1 MLFLLFYKIDK
12 ISSQKYK
19 KIKHNLI
26 LNRYFDNIIKSYCTQ
41 KKTHLTFFNK
51 KVIIEKETSPNLKK
65 KMKELR
71 YLDKYF
77 IKYKFSFSLGIL
89 ITIIAQIFSLFTPK
103 LISSSLEAIEKFDKL
118 SSVEK
123 SSTMVIGQYREELIH
138 NVLLIIATTIIAGF
152 LTFLMRQTLI
162 VMSRHIEFDL
172 KNEVFRQYENLS
184 QNFYKQNRTGDLM
197 NRISEDV
204 SKVRMYVGPAVM
216 YTINTFIRFAIV
228 IAYMYNV
235 SPRLTLYTLLPLP
248 ILSYAIFKLSS
259 EINIRSTVFQQ
270 YLSKVSSFT
279 QEIFSGIRVIKA
291 YSLEN
296 QQQNNLISLAEESK
310 SKSLSLA
317 RVQSLFGPL
326 MLALIG
332 ISNLV
337 LIYFGGML
345 YINGTIK
352 SIGTIAEFILY
363 VNMLT
368 WPVASLGWV
377 SSMVQEAEAS
387 QKRLNE
393 FLKIVPDIQNN
404 NPSSST
410 VDGTISFE
418 NVSYT
423 YEDTNIEALK
433 NISFTVKKGETLA
446 ILGKTGS
453 GKSTLLSLIS
463 RMYDV
468 TEGQVKIDGKE
479 ISQLNLFDLRNSIG
493 IVPQDAFLFSDS
505 IKNNIKFG
513 KENAT
518 DDEVIAA
525 AKSAVVHDNIEGFNK
540 GYDTI
545 LGERGITLSGG
556 QKQRVSIAR
565 AIIKK
570 PEILLFDDC
579 LSAVDTETEEAIL
592 NNLFE
597 ICKDKTTIIVS
608 HRVSSAKNADKII
621 ILENGKIIQ
630 QGFHNQLI
638 NENGYYSALYLK
650 QLSEKELL

>member
-1 MLFLLFYKIDK
+1 
-12 ISSQKYK
+12 
-19 KIKHNLI
+19 
-26 LNRYFDNIIKSYCTQ
+26 
-41 KKTHLTFFNK
+41 
-51 KVIIEKETSPNLKK
+51 
-65 KMKELR
+65 MKELR

-77 IKYKFSFSLGIL
+77 IKYKYSFSLGIL

-123 SSTMVIGQYREELIH
+123 SSVVVIANYREELIH
-138 NVLLIIATTIIAGF
+138 NVLLIIATTIVAGF

-184 QNFYKQNRTGDLM
+184 QNFYKKNRTGDLM

-296 QQQNNLISLAEESK
+296 QQQNNLIGLAEESK

-337 LIYFGGML
+337 VIYFGGVL

-352 SIGTIAEFILY
+352 AL
-363 VNMLT
+363 
-368 WPVASLGWV
+368 
-377 SSMVQEAEAS
+377 
-387 QKRLNE
+387 
-393 FLKIVPDIQNN
+393 VPS
-404 NPSSST
+404 P
-410 VDGTISFE
+410 
-418 NVSYT
+418 
-423 YEDTNIEALK
+423 
-433 NISFTVKKGETLA
+433 
-446 ILGKTGS
+446 
-453 GKSTLLSLIS
+453 
-463 RMYDV
+463 
-468 TEGQVKIDGKE
+468 
-479 ISQLNLFDLRNSIG
+479 NLFYMSI
-493 IVPQDAFLFSDS
+493 
-505 IKNNIKFG
+505 
-513 KENAT
+513 
-518 DDEVIAA
+518 
-525 AKSAVVHDNIEGFNK
+525 
-540 GYDTI
+540 
-545 LGERGITLSGG
+545 
-556 QKQRVSIAR
+556 
-565 AIIKK
+565 
-570 PEILLFDDC
+570 C
-579 LSAVDTETEEAIL
+579 
-592 NNLFE
+592 
-597 ICKDKTTIIVS
+597 
-608 HRVSSAKNADKII
+608 
-621 ILENGKIIQ
+621 
-630 QGFHNQLI
+630 
-638 NENGYYSALYLK
+638 
-650 QLSEKELL
+650 

>member
-1 MLFLLFYKIDK
+1 
-12 ISSQKYK
+12 
-19 KIKHNLI
+19 
-26 LNRYFDNIIKSYCTQ
+26 
-41 KKTHLTFFNK
+41 
-51 KVIIEKETSPNLKK
+51 
-65 KMKELR
+65 MKELQ
-71 YLDKYF
+71 YLNKYF
-77 IKYKFSFSLGIL
+77 VKYKYSFLLGIV
-89 ITIIAQIFSLFTPK
+89 ITIVAQIFSLFTPK
-103 LISSSLEAIEKFDKL
+103 LISKSFTIIEAFAKDK
-118 SSVEK
+118 SVTKE
-123 SSTMVIGQYREELIH
+123 VIQQELIS
-138 NVLLIIATTIIAGF
+138 NILLIIATTIVAGF

-216 YTINTFIRFAIV
+216 YTINTIIRFAIV
-228 IAYMYNV
+228 IIYMFSV
-235 SPRLTLYTLLPLP
+235 SPLLTLYTLLPLP
-248 ILSYAIFKLSS
+248 ILSYAIFKISS
-259 EINIRSTVFQQ
+259 EINKRSTILQQ

-291 YSLEN
+291 YSLED
-296 QQQNNLISLAEESK
+296 QHQNNMVALSDESK

-317 RVQSLFGPL
+317 KIQALFGPL

-337 LIYFGGML
+337 VIYFGGLM
-345 YINGTIK
+345 YINGSIK

-387 QKRLNE
+387 QKRINE
-393 FLKIVPDIQNN
+393 FLKIVPEIQNN
-404 NPSSST
+404 NPEKSIIE
-410 VDGTISFE
+410 GTISFE

-423 YEDTNIEALK
+423 YEDTNIKALQDV
-433 NISFTVKKGETLA
+433 SFTVHKGETLA

-453 GKSTLLSLIS
+453 GKSTIISLIS
-463 RMYDV
+463 RLYDV
-468 TEGQVKIDGKE
+468 TEGQITIDKKE
-479 ISQLNLFDLRNSIG
+479 ISKVNLFDLRNSIG

-513 KENAT
+513 KEDAT
-518 DDEVIAA
+518 DEEVETA
-525 AKSAVVHDNIEGFNK
+525 AKSAVVHDNIIGFNK
-540 GYDTI
+540 KYETI

-565 AIIKK
+565 AIIKNPK
-570 PEILLFDDC
+570 ILLFDDC

-592 NNLFE
+592 NNLQE

-608 HRVSSAKNADKII
+608 HRVSSAKNADRII
-621 ILENGKIIQ
+621 ILDEGQIIE
-630 QGFHNQLI
+630 QGSHNQLI
-638 NENGYYSALYLK
+638 NQDGYYAALYLK
-650 QLSEKELL
+650 QLSEKELQ

>member
-1 MLFLLFYKIDK
+1 
-12 ISSQKYK
+12 
-19 KIKHNLI
+19 
-26 LNRYFDNIIKSYCTQ
+26 
-41 KKTHLTFFNK
+41 
-51 KVIIEKETSPNLKK
+51 
-65 KMKELR
+65 MKELS
-71 YLDKYF
+71 YLNKYF
-77 IKYKFSFSLGIL
+77 IKYKYSFSLGIL

-103 LISSSLEAIEKFDKL
+103 LISKSLNAIETFDKL
-118 SSVEK
+118 PAAEQTKQV
-123 SSTMVIGQYREELIH
+123 VIDSYRQDLIH
-138 NVLLIIATTIIAGF
+138 NALLIIATTIVAGF

-228 IAYMYNV
+228 ILYMYNV
-235 SPRLTLYTLLPLP
+235 SPLLTLYTILPLP
-248 ILSYAIFKLSS
+248 ILSYCIFKLSS
-259 EINIRSTVFQQ
+259 EINKRSTTFQQ

-291 YSLEN
+291 NSLED
-296 QQQNNLISLAEESK
+296 QHQNNMINLADESK
-310 SKSLSLA
+310 RKSLDLA
-317 RVQSLFGPL
+317 KVQSLFGPL
-326 MLALIG
+326 MIALIG

-337 LIYFGGML
+337 VIYFGGVM
-345 YINGTIK
+345 YINGTIPN
-352 SIGTIAEFILY
+352 IGTIAEFILY

-393 FLKIVPDIQNN
+393 FLKIEPEIKNN
-404 NPSSST
+404 NPNSSDIQGS
-410 VDGTISFE
+410 IAFE

-433 NISFTVKKGETLA
+433 NVTFTVKKGETLA

-453 GKSTLLSLIS
+453 GKSTILSLIS
-463 RMYDV
+463 RLYDV
-468 TEGQVKIDGKE
+468 TEGQITIDGNE
-479 ISQLNLFDLRNSIG
+479 ISTLNLNDLRNNIG
-493 IVPQDAFLFSDS
+493 IVPQDAFLFSDT

-513 KENAT
+513 NQNAT
-518 DDEVIAA
+518 DEQVIEA
-525 AKSAVVHDNIEGFNK
+525 AKNAVVHDNIIAFNK
-540 GYDTI
+540 QYDTI

-565 AIIKK
+565 AIIKN
-570 PEILLFDDC
+570 PAILLFDDC
-579 LSAVDTETEEAIL
+579 LSAVDTETEETIL
-592 NNLFE
+592 HNLFE

-621 ILENGKIIQ
+621 ILEDGRIIQ
-630 QGFHNQLI
+630 QGSHNQLI
-638 NENGYYSALYLK
+638 NQEGYYASLYLK

>member
-1 MLFLLFYKIDK
+1 
-12 ISSQKYK
+12 
-19 KIKHNLI
+19 
-26 LNRYFDNIIKSYCTQ
+26 
-41 KKTHLTFFNK
+41 
-51 KVIIEKETSPNLKK
+51 
-65 KMKELR
+65 MKELR
-71 YLDKYF
+71 YLNKYF
-77 IKYKFSFSLGIL
+77 VKYKYSFLLGI
-89 ITIIAQIFSLFTPK
+89 IFTIIAQIFMLFTPK
-103 LISSSLEAIEKFDKL
+103 LISKSFKVIEAFAKDKTVSKAVIHQELL
-118 SSVEK
+118 SN
-123 SSTMVIGQYREELIH
+123 I
-138 NVLLIIATTIIAGF
+138 LLVIATTIIAGL

-216 YTINTFIRFAIV
+216 YTINTVIRFAIV
-228 IAYMYNV
+228 IVYMYNV
-235 SPRLTLYTLLPLP
+235 SPILTLYTLLPLP

-259 EINIRSTVFQQ
+259 EINIRSTIFQQ
-270 YLSKVSSFT
+270 YLSKVSSFS

-296 QQQNNLISLAEESK
+296 QQQNNMVTLANESK
-310 SKSLSLA
+310 SKSLNLA
-317 RVQSLFGPL
+317 KVQSLFGPL

-337 LIYFGGML
+337 VIYFGGLM

-393 FLKIVPDIQNN
+393 FLKIEPEIKNKNQNK
-404 NPSSST
+404 SVIEGS
-410 VDGTISFE
+410 ISFE

-423 YEDTNIEALK
+423 YEDTNITALQ

-453 GKSTLLSLIS
+453 GKSTILSLIS

-468 TEGQVKIDGKE
+468 TEGKITIDGNE
-479 ISQLNLFDLRNSIG
+479 ISAVNLFDLRNSIG

-505 IKNNIKFG
+505 IKNNIMFG
-513 KENAT
+513 KDNAT
-518 DDEVIAA
+518 TQEVEAA
-525 AKSAVVHDNIEGFNK
+525 AKSAVVHDNIMGFNK
-540 GYDTI
+540 QYETI

-565 AIIKK
+565 AIIKN
-570 PEILLFDDC
+570 PPILLFDDC
-579 LSAVDTETEEAIL
+579 LSAVDTETEETIL
-592 NNLFE
+592 NNLFD

-608 HRVSSAKNADKII
+608 HRVSSAKNADRII
-621 ILENGKIIQ
+621 IIENGQIIQ
-630 QGFHNQLI
+630 QGSHNQLI
-638 NENGYYSALYLK
+638 NQEGYYAALYLK
-650 QLSEKELL
+650 QLSEKEML

>member
-1 MLFLLFYKIDK
+1 
-12 ISSQKYK
+12 
-19 KIKHNLI
+19 
-26 LNRYFDNIIKSYCTQ
+26 
-41 KKTHLTFFNK
+41 
-51 KVIIEKETSPNLKK
+51 
-65 KMKELR
+65 MKELG
-71 YLDKYF
+71 YLNKYF
-77 IKYKFSFSLGIL
+77 SKYKYRFLLGIVF
-89 ITIIAQIFSLFTPK
+89 TIIAQIFSLFTPK
-103 LISSSLEAIEKFDKL
+103 LISKSFEAIEQFSSDK
-118 SSVEK
+118 SIPNA
-123 SSTMVIGQYREELIH
+123 VIRTELI
-138 NVLLIIATTIIAGF
+138 NNILLIIGTTIIAGF

-172 KNEVFRQYENLS
+172 KNEVFQQYENLT
-184 QNFYKQNRTGDLM
+184 QNFYKKNRTGDLM

-216 YTINTFIRFAIV
+216 YTINTIIRFAIV
-228 IAYMYNV
+228 ILYMYNV

-248 ILSYAIFKLSS
+248 VLSYAIFKLST
-259 EINIRSTVFQQ
+259 EINKRSTTFQQ

-279 QEIFSGIRVIKA
+279 QEIFSGVRVIKA
-291 YSLEN
+291 YSLEG
-296 QQQNNLISLAEESK
+296 QHQNNMIDLAQESK
-310 SKSLSLA
+310 SKSLDLA
-317 RVQSLFGPL
+317 RVQSLFGPF

-337 LIYFGGML
+337 VIYFGGLM
-345 YINGTIK
+345 YIQGTIK

-393 FLKIVPDIQNN
+393 FLKIQPEITNTNPEHSNIEGDIAFN
-404 NPSSST
+404 
-410 VDGTISFE
+410 

-423 YEDTNIEALK
+423 YRDTNITALK

-453 GKSTLLSLIS
+453 GKSTILSLIS
-463 RMYDV
+463 RIYDV
-468 TEGQVKIDGKE
+468 SNGAILIDGQE
-479 ISQLNLFDLRNSIG
+479 ISKLNLFDLRNSIG

-518 DDEVIAA
+518 EDEVIQA
-525 AKSAVVHDNIEGFNK
+525 AKNAVVHKNIMGFKNK
-540 GYDTI
+540 YDTV

-565 AIIKK
+565 AIIKN
-570 PEILLFDDC
+570 PPILLFDDC

-621 ILENGKIIQ
+621 ILEDGKIIQ
-630 QGFHNQLI
+630 QGSHNQLI
-638 NENGYYSALYLK
+638 NEEGYYSSLYLK

>member
-1 MLFLLFYKIDK
+1 
-12 ISSQKYK
+12 
-19 KIKHNLI
+19 
-26 LNRYFDNIIKSYCTQ
+26 
-41 KKTHLTFFNK
+41 
-51 KVIIEKETSPNLKK
+51 
-65 KMKELR
+65 MKELH
-71 YLDKYF
+71 YLNKYF
-77 IKYKFSFSLGIL
+77 FKYKYSFLLGIV
-89 ITIIAQIFSLFTPK
+89 ITIVAQIFSLFTPK
-103 LISSSLEAIEKFDKL
+103 LVSKSFTVIEGFAKDQ
-118 SSVEK
+118 SVTKEIIK
-123 SSTMVIGQYREELIH
+123 QELIS
-138 NVLLIIATTIIAGF
+138 NILLIIATTIIAGF

-172 KNEVFRQYENLS
+172 KNEVFRQYEILS

-228 IAYMYNV
+228 IMYMINV

-248 ILSYAIFKLSS
+248 ILSYAIFRISS
-259 EINIRSTVFQQ
+259 EINKRSTVFQQ

-291 YSLEN
+291 YSLEDQHQKN
-296 QQQNNLISLAEESK
+296 MIDLSQESK
-310 SKSLSLA
+310 SKSLNLA
-317 RVQSLFGPL
+317 KIQALFGPL

-337 LIYFGGML
+337 VIYFGGLM

-387 QKRLNE
+387 QKRINE
-393 FLKIVPDIQNN
+393 FLKIVPEIQNK
-404 NPSSST
+404 NPEKSII
-410 VDGTISFE
+410 DGAIAFE

-423 YEDTNIEALK
+423 YEDTNITALK
-433 NISFTVKKGETLA
+433 NVTFTVHEGETLA

-453 GKSTLLSLIS
+453 GKSTIISLIS
-463 RMYDV
+463 RLYDV
-468 TEGQVKIDGKE
+468 TEGQITIDKKE
-479 ISQLNLFDLRNSIG
+479 ISQVNLFDLRSNIG
-493 IVPQDAFLFSDS
+493 IVPQDAFLFSDT
-505 IKNNIKFG
+505 IRNNIKFG

-518 DDEVIAA
+518 EEEVETA
-525 AKSAVVHDNIEGFNK
+525 AKNAVVHDNIIGFNK
-540 GYDTI
+540 QYDTI

-565 AIIKK
+565 AIIKNPK
-570 PEILLFDDC
+570 ILLLDDC

-592 NNLFE
+592 NNLQE

-608 HRVSSAKNADKII
+608 HRVSSAKNADRII
-621 ILENGKIIQ
+621 ILDEGQIIE
-630 QGFHNQLI
+630 QGSHNQLI
-638 NENGYYSALYLK
+638 NQDGYYAALYLK
-650 QLSEKELL
+650 QLSEKELQ

>member
-1 MLFLLFYKIDK
+1 
-12 ISSQKYK
+12 
-19 KIKHNLI
+19 
-26 LNRYFDNIIKSYCTQ
+26 
-41 KKTHLTFFNK
+41 
-51 KVIIEKETSPNLKK
+51 
-65 KMKELR
+65 MKELG
-71 YLDKYF
+71 YLNKYF
-77 IKYKFSFSLGIL
+77 IKYKYSFLLGIF

-103 LISSSLEAIEKFDKL
+103 LISKSFKVIEGFSKDNTV
-118 SSVEK
+118 SK
-123 SSTMVIGQYREELIH
+123 SIIQQELIT
-138 NVLLIIATTIIAGF
+138 NISLIILTTIIAGF
-152 LTFLMRQTLI
+152 LSFLMRQTLI

-216 YTINTFIRFAIV
+216 YAINTFIRFAIV
-228 IAYMYNV
+228 IVYMFSV
-235 SPRLTLYTLLPLP
+235 SPKLTLYTLLPLP

-259 EINIRSTVFQQ
+259 EINKRSTIFQQ

-291 YSLEN
+291 YSLEK
-296 QQQNNLISLAEESK
+296 QHQNNMVELATESK
-310 SKSLSLA
+310 KKSMDLA
-317 RVQSLFGPL
+317 KIQALFGPL
-326 MLALIG
+326 MIALIG

-337 LIYFGGML
+337 VIYFGGLM
-345 YINGTIK
+345 YIHGSIK
-352 SIGTIAEFILY
+352 NIGVIAEFILY

-387 QKRLNE
+387 QKRINE
-393 FLKIVPDIQNN
+393 FLKIEPEIHNKNQEK
-404 NPSSST
+404 SIIE
-410 VDGTISFE
+410 GAISFE

-423 YEDTNIEALK
+423 YVDTLIKALE
-433 NISFTVKKGETLA
+433 NVSFTVHKGETLA

-453 GKSTLLSLIS
+453 GKSTIVSLIS
-463 RMYDV
+463 RLYDT
-468 TEGQVKIDGKE
+468 TEGRITIDGKE
-479 ISQLNLFDLRNSIG
+479 ISSLNLYDLRNSIG
-493 IVPQDAFLFSDS
+493 IVPQDAFLFSDTV
-505 IKNNIKFG
+505 KNNIKFG

-518 DDEVIAA
+518 HEEVEAA
-525 AKSAVVHDNIEGFNK
+525 AKSAVVHDNIMGFNK
-540 GYDTI
+540 QYDTI

-565 AIIKK
+565 AIIKN

-592 NNLFE
+592 NNLQE

-608 HRVSSAKNADKII
+608 HRVSSAKNADRII
-621 ILENGKIIQ
+621 ILDEGKILE
-630 QGFHNQLI
+630 QGSHNQLI
-638 NENGYYSALYLK
+638 NLEGYYAALYTK
-650 QLSEKELL
+650 QLSEKELE